1 MQHNDTNY
9 YQMKVTAIQGNQVT
23 LETVWQFK
31 NGTQATNLQVIDLSI
46 GSCAELGGFT
56 TFTLQTS
63 TFQIRFTRRKLADL
77 SSTAR
82 APSNTRIQ
90 LEQQT
95 IRQLKTSSSTLPT
108 KQATPLATTTSPS
121 PSTNKQECLTT

>member
-1 MQHNDTNY
+1 M
-9 YQMKVTAIQGNQVT
+9 T
-23 LETVWQFK
+23 LETVEQYK
-31 NGTQATNLQVIDLSI
+31 NGTQTTNPQVIDLSI

-82 APSNTRIQ
+82 APSNTRIK
-90 LEQQT
+90 LEQLT
-95 IRQLKTSSSTLPT
+95 IGQLKTSSSTLPT
-108 KQATPLATTTSPS
+108 KQATPFATTTSPS
-121 PSTNKQECLTT
+121 PSTNKQKCLTT